1 MKSSSINCNGKLVDL
16 SLPKVMGILN
26 ITPDSFS
33 DGGSYTTLY
42 SAMKQAEKMIAE
54 GVYFI
59 DIGPQSTRPNAEK
72 ISAKQ
77 EIARLGNIISE
88 IKKEFPEVL
97 ISLDSFYSE
106 TIKFGYNEG
115 VDLVNDI
122 SAGQFDENMF
132 STIAEIG
139 LPYVLMHIPPTYDTM
154 HQIHTEKDIILEINQ
169 FFSEKITTL
178 KNLGIKDIL
187 LDPGFGFGKT
197 IPQQEQMIED
207 LQYIGQRDMPL
218 FIGISRKS
226 FIYKPL
232 GKTPLK
238 IGEETQKLHL
248 KVLEKGAK
256 ILRVHD
262 VENTKKVVDYYIKST
277 TH

>member
-1 MKSSSINCNGKLVDL
+1 MKYSSINCNGKLVDL

-54 GVYFI
+54 GADFI

-169 FFSEKITTL
+169 FFSEKITIL

-187 LDPGFGFGKT
+187 LDPGFGFGKSL
-197 IPQQEQMIED
+197 PQQEQMIED

-232 GKTPLK
+232 GKTPLE

>member
-1 MKSSSINCNGKLVDL
+1 MKFSSINCNGKLVDL

-33 DGGSYTTLY
+33 DGGNYTTLY

-54 GVYFI
+54 GAYFI
-59 DIGPQSTRPNAEK
+59 DIGPQSTRSNAEK

-77 EIARLGNIISE
+77 EITRLGNIISE

-169 FFSEKITTL
+169 L
-178 KNLGIKDIL
+178 
-187 LDPGFGFGKT
+187 
-197 IPQQEQMIED
+197 
-207 LQYIGQRDMPL
+207 
-218 FIGISRKS
+218 
-226 FIYKPL
+226 
-232 GKTPLK
+232 
-238 IGEETQKLHL
+238 
-248 KVLEKGAK
+248 
-256 ILRVHD
+256 
-262 VENTKKVVDYYIKST
+262 
-277 TH
+277 

>member
-1 MKSSSINCNGKLVDL
+1 MKYSSINCNGKLVDL

-33 DGGSYTTLY
+33 DGGNYTTLY
-42 SAMKQAEKMIAE
+42 SAMKQAEKMIVE
-54 GVYFI
+54 GADFI

-169 FFSEKITTL
+169 FFSEKITIL
-178 KNLGIKDIL
+178 KKLGIKDIL

-207 LQYIGQRDMPL
+207 LQYIGQCNMPL

-232 GKTPLK
+232 GKTPLE